1 MQQSASLTFSFP
13 HRVEKTP
20 TMDLMSKPI
29 QNPSVHERQI
39 VEGEMILMNGDTAVS
54 LALTNETAL
63 IAWKLVDGKRSIK
76 DIIKAVEAHFQ
87 YIPDTVT
94 GDVINLL
101 ELLSEDGFIGFEL
114 KTGPE
119 LA

>member
-1 MQQSASLTFSFP
+1 
-13 HRVEKTP
+13 
-20 TMDLMSKPI
+20 MSKPI

-63 IAWKLVDGKRSIK
+63 ITWKLVDGRRSIK
-76 DIIKAVEAHFQ
+76 DIIKAIESHFET
-87 YIPDTVT
+87 IPDTIT
-94 GDVINLL
+94 DDIIDLL
-101 ELLSEDGFIGFEL
+101 ELLSEDGFVGFEL
-114 KTGPE
+114 KTGLE